1 MQNPITLCEVT
12 SMDQPKKENEEVQQE
27 QQEEVE
33 EEVEEQEQQVPQ
45 QQINIVH
52 VNFLAMFQCGCRRCE
67 RCMTRHG

>member
-1 MQNPITLCEVT
+1 
-12 SMDQPKKENEEVQQE
+12 MDQPKKENEEVQQE